1 METNK
6 NETRL
11 LLTSDEDNKDVFK
24 IGLWL
29 YVNGML
35 DKSKSLRRSFW
46 IHSVGTTLIQVFIY
60 AAVLFESR
68 EEMF

>member
-1 METNK
+1 MKSSNK
-6 NETRL
+6 IRL
-11 LLTSDEDNKDVFK
+11 KLTSDEDNKDVFK
-24 IGLWL
+24 IGIWL

-35 DKSKSLRRSFW
+35 DRSKSLRRSFW